1 MQEEAAAKS
10 TPPKRYIS
18 QAPYGGP
25 AHPLYVTVTY
35 EIKLFPKKDKNTP
48 YADADFTFK
57 ENFPSWVTPAQKKEI
72 LSKIIE
78 QHTSP
83 SYE

>member
-10 TPPKRYIS
+10 TPKRYIS